1 MKSQLLPDG
10 RTLHTEVA
18 RPYAV
23 RLNGRTRSFATLAAA
38 RRAAEPG
45 SHIFFD
51 YAPGCGVL
59 LERV

>member
-1 MKSQLLPDG
+1 MKTQELPDG
-10 RTLHTEVA
+10 RTLHSDLA

-23 RLNGRTRSFATLAAA
+23 RLNGVTRSFGSLAAA
-38 RRAAEPG
+38 RRAAAPG

-51 YAPGCGVL
+51 YAAGCGVL